1 MIDFHRETACG
12 NLRLRS
18 VGRKHC
24 ADPETTTRA
33 KAVSQQQPRST
44 AHEAHD
50 GLGIVTSAVRLRGHV
65 EHNSQLPTSHVPG
78 YVIFFSFSLLHD
90 LFFLLRDL
98 FSFSFV
104 FLLQCYVGHNFLLRD
119 LFSFLFIFSVLFPFY
134 IILNFDSYHFILF
147 FSYLFLL
154 QCN

>member
-24 ADPETTTRA
+24 ADPETTMRA

-78 YVIFFSFSLLHD
+78 YVIFFFSFS
-90 LFFLLRDL
+90 LLRDL
-98 FSFSFV
+98 FFCYVIFFP
-104 FLLQCYVGHNFLLRD
+104 FLLFFYCNVMWGIISCYVIFFPFFLFF
-119 LFSFLFIFSVLFPFY
+119 LFFFLFILF
-134 IILNFDSYHFILF
+134 
-147 FSYLFLL
+147 
-154 QCN
+154 